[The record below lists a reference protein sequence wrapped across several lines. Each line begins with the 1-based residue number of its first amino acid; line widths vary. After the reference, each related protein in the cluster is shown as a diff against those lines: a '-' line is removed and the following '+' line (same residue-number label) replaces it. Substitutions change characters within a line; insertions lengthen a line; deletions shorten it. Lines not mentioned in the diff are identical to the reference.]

1 MNKLGPGNLLTF
13 GAAAVLAVLLFSNF
27 KREAQQVAE
36 IDEKGLASY
45 RARSPV
51 DEPQAVQ
58 KARATQPGRG
68 RLAHSPFAIPW
79 LGWKDILW
87 RIWTGIS
94 EDHLLT
100 LAGGVAFFA
109 LLALVPALTASVSSY
124 ALFADAHAI
133 KDQLNLASY
142 IIPPSALDIIRGE
155 ISRIAANSDG
165 RLTLSFLTGLAL
177 SLWSANAAVKATFEA
192 LNIVYA
198 EAEKRSIVS
207 LNLFSLFLTICG
219 IAGALLVVGAVVV
232 FPLVLAT
239 IGFPSLRLIMIGY
252 ARWPIMLV
260 LAMIALAILY
270 RHGPS
275 CRLARPR
282 WITLGSLTAA
292 FAWLLM
298 SAAFSWYLRH
308 VADYT
313 ATYGALGAV
322 IGMMMWMWLSAVV
335 VLVGAKL
342 NAEIE
347 HQTAIDSTI
356 GPPKPLGKRG
366 AVMADTVGPGVA

>member
-1 MNKLGPGNLLTF
+1 LGPGNLMTF

-133 KDQLNLASY
+133 S
-142 IIPPSALDIIRGE
+142 
-155 ISRIAANSDG
+155 
-165 RLTLSFLTGLAL
+165 
-177 SLWSANAAVKATFEA
+177 AAVCRQHACLIRTRAVWRPKTR
-192 LNIVYA
+192 NSQPQP
-198 EAEKRSIVS
+198 RS
-207 LNLFSLFLTICG
+207 
-219 IAGALLVVGAVVV
+219 
-232 FPLVLAT
+232 PLPPPRAW
-239 IGFPSLRLIMIGY
+239 LRLG
-252 ARWPIMLV
+252 
-260 LAMIALAILY
+260 
-270 RHGPS
+270 
-275 CRLARPR
+275 
-282 WITLGSLTAA
+282 
-292 FAWLLM
+292 
-298 SAAFSWYLRH
+298 
-308 VADYT
+308 
-313 ATYGALGAV
+313 
-322 IGMMMWMWLSAVV
+322 
-335 VLVGAKL
+335 
-342 NAEIE
+342 
-347 HQTAIDSTI
+347 
-356 GPPKPLGKRG
+356 
-366 AVMADTVGPGVA
+366 

>member
-1 MNKLGPGNLLTF
+1 M
-13 GAAAVLAVLLFSNF
+13 
-27 KREAQQVAE
+27 
-36 IDEKGLASY
+36 
-45 RARSPV
+45 
-51 DEPQAVQ
+51 
-58 KARATQPGRG
+58 
-68 RLAHSPFAIPW
+68 
-79 LGWKDILW
+79 
-87 RIWTGIS
+87 
-94 EDHLLT
+94 
-100 LAGGVAFFA
+100 
-109 LLALVPALTASVSSY
+109 
-124 ALFADAHAI
+124 
-133 KDQLNLASY
+133 
-142 IIPPSALDIIRGE
+142 
-155 ISRIAANSDG
+155 
-165 RLTLSFLTGLAL
+165 SFLTGLAL

-239 IGFPSLRLIMIGY
+239 ICFPSLRLIMIGY

-275 CRLARPR
+275 RRLVRPR
-282 WITLGSLTAA
+282 WITLGSSTAA

-366 AVMADTVGPGVA
+366 AVMADTVGPGVS